1 MNMFYKQM
9 NNIIY
14 CVKEIPDSDN
24 NKNEVFDINEIVKTV
39 ESENIDIKLNEMV
52 AMELFFHENYII
64 KDLQKIA
71 GYYNISTRKMKKDD
85 IIRNIVE
92 FESNIENR
100 EIVSKRKLLQFYYE
114 ELKSDPFFSTYV
126 SFN

>member
-1 MNMFYKQM
+1 
-9 NNIIY
+9 
-14 CVKEIPDSDN
+14 
-24 NKNEVFDINEIVKTV
+24 
-39 ESENIDIKLNEMV
+39 
-52 AMELFFHENYII
+52 
-64 KDLQKIA
+64 
-71 GYYNISTRKMKKDD
+71 MKKDD

>member
-1 MNMFYKQM
+1 M